1 MKMGSKANVALFTTA
16 LASTLVLID
25 PIAWSSRAPAPVP
38 SSGTTSA
45 SDISVSDIGKP
56 IAPAE
61 ISRTVIA
68 TGTLNASI
76 NVEVGSQLSGLIAN
90 LAVDFN
96 DLVKKG
102 QLLAQLDDSKYR
114 AEVDAAKAALES
126 GKADERIVA
135 ARLERASIDIRQND
149 MQRKILEVRVEKAK
163 IALDTATREMNR
175 KSVLS
180 DRSYAPAAEVQDS
193 TARRDTA
200 RAVLREAQVEL
211 ENHGNAADAA
221 RSEVTRTTAELEK
234 ARASV
239 KQLEAQLQAAK
250 VDLERTSI
258 RSPIDGVVVGRNV
271 TQGQTM
277 ATALEA
283 HTLFVV
289 AADLRQ
295 LDVWARV
302 DESDISKIA
311 VGENATFTV
320 DSFPGREFTAKVT
333 QIRKAPQLVQNVVT
347 YTVVLAARNDDYSLL
362 PGMTVVARIEN
373 AAHCSPPRG
382 YPLSS
387 QPQMK
392 SEYDNVAGGSRDQ
405 QNIRLQL

>member
-1 MKMGSKANVALFTTA
+1 MPELRDG
-16 LASTLVLID
+16 
-25 PIAWSSRAPAPVP
+25 
-38 SSGTTSA
+38 SA
-45 SDISVSDIGKP
+45 SAVDLGKP
-56 IAPAE
+56 TAPAE
-61 ISRTVIA
+61 IDKAVLA
-68 TGTLNASI
+68 TGALNASI
-76 NVEVGSQLSGLIAN
+76 NVEVGSQLSGQIAT

-96 DLVKKG
+96 DVVKKG
-102 QLLAQLDDSKYR
+102 QLLAKLDDSKYR

-126 GKADERIVA
+126 ARADERIVA

-211 ENHGNAADAA
+211 ENHGNAAAA
-221 RSEVTRTTAELEK
+221 VRSDVTRTTAELEK
-234 ARASV
+234 ARAIV
-239 KQLEAQLQAAK
+239 KQLEAQLQGVT

-258 RSPIDGVVVGRNV
+258 RSPIDGVIVGRNV

-295 LDVWARV
+295 LDVWAKV
-302 DESDISKIA
+302 DESDIAKIA
-311 VGENATFTV
+311 VGEKATFTV

-347 YTVVLAARNDDYSLL
+347 YTVVLSARNDDYSLL
-362 PGMTVVARIEN
+362 PGMTVVARIETRPTEASERISSVLP
-373 AAHCSPPRG
+373 AANEVG
-382 YPLSS
+382 
-387 QPQMK
+387 
-392 SEYDNVAGGSRDQ
+392 
-405 QNIRLQL
+405 IR